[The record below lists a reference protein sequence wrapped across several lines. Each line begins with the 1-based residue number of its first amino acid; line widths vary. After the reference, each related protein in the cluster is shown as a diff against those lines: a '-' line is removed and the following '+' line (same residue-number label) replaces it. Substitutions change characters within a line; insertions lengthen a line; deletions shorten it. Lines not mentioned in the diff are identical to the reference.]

1 MAAVAS
7 PMTPRQFDDQN
18 IQWRELEGFKHLMVS
33 IFFIDEARNR
43 VDLLIKFDP
52 NEKVLLHRHLA
63 DTNTFVVEGDH
74 VIYEPDG
81 SVREARP
88 VGQYTFGT
96 GRDAHDEGGGPN
108 GCVLYYSVRGE
119 SDALFEMLDA
129 DLNVTATLHT
139 ADFKAVWD
147 AQQQGLMPCRRAV
160 TPDASDGL

>member
-7 PMTPRQFDDQN
+7 PMASQQFNDQN
-18 IQWRELEGFKHLMVS
+18 IQWSELEGFQHLMVS
-33 IFFIDEARNR
+33 VFFVDKARNL
-43 VDLLIKFDP
+43 VDLLIKFDA

-81 SVREARP
+81 SVRETRP

-96 GRDAHDEGGGPN
+96 GRDCHDEGGGPN

-119 SDALFEMLDA
+119 NNALFEMLDA

-139 ADFKAVWD
+139 EDFQALFD
-147 AQQQGLMPCRRAV
+147 AQLQA
-160 TPDASDGL
+160 

>member
-7 PMTPRQFDDQN
+7 PMTAHQFDDQN
-18 IQWRELEGFKHLMVS
+18 IQWRELEGFKHMMVS
-33 IFFIDEARNR
+33 IFFVDEARNR

-81 SVREARP
+81 SVREVRP

-119 SDALFEMLDA
+119 SDALFDMLDA

-139 ADFKAVWD
+139 ADFKALLG
-147 AQQQGLMPCRRAV
+147 AQQQA
-160 TPDASDGL
+160 A

>member
-18 IQWRELEGFKHLMVS
+18 IQWRELEGFSHMMVS

-81 SVREARP
+81 SVRESRP

-129 DLNVTATLHT
+129 DMNVTATLHT

-147 AQQQGLMPCRRAV
+147 AQQQA
-160 TPDASDGL
+160 A

>member
-1 MAAVAS
+1 MTTAAS
-7 PMTPRQFDDQN
+7 PMTARQFDDQN
-18 IQWRELEGFKHLMVS
+18 IQWGELEGFSHMMVS

-81 SVREARP
+81 SVRETRP

-119 SDALFEMLDA
+119 SDALFDMLDA

-147 AQQQGLMPCRRAV
+147 AQQQA
-160 TPDASDGL
+160 A

>member
-1 MAAVAS
+1 MTTAAS

-18 IQWRELEGFKHLMVS
+18 IQWRELEGFKHMLVS
-33 IFFIDEARNR
+33 VFFIDEARNR

-63 DTNTFVVEGDH
+63 DTNTFVVEGEH

-81 SVREARP
+81 SVREVRP

-119 SDALFEMLDA
+119 SDALFDMLDA
-129 DLNVTATLHT
+129 DMNVTATLHT

-147 AQQQGLMPCRRAV
+147 AQQQA
-160 TPDASDGL
+160 A

>member
-1 MAAVAS
+1 MVAVAS
-7 PMTPRQFDDQN
+7 PMTARQFDDHN
-18 IQWRELEGFKHLMVS
+18 IQWRELEGFSHMMVS

-81 SVREARP
+81 SVRETRP

-119 SDALFEMLDA
+119 SDALFDMLDA

-139 ADFKAVWD
+139 ADFRAVWE
-147 AQQQGLMPCRRAV
+147 AQQQA
-160 TPDASDGL
+160 A

>member
-1 MAAVAS
+1 MATAVS
-7 PMTPRQFDDQN
+7 PMTTSEFDDRH
-18 IQWRELEGFKHLMVS
+18 IQWRELAGFKHMMVS
-33 IFFIDEARNR
+33 IFYVDEAKNL

-81 SVREARP
+81 QVREVRP
-88 VGQYTFGT
+88 VGRYTFGT

-119 SDALFEMLDA
+119 TEALFEMLDA
-129 DLNVTATLHT
+129 DLQVVATLRT
-139 ADFKAVWD
+139 GDFKAAFD
-147 AQQQGLMPCRRAV
+147 AQKEA
-160 TPDASDGL
+160 